1 MNIQTKFNLDD
12 LVYAVSHERMTRKT
26 VCPVCNG
33 KPPVIYG
40 FDVRCQRCHGD
51 GYITNGTYVK
61 YRIAEHGIIGR
72 ISTET
77 YANSD
82 IAYWRNPDMSIG
94 FNCTIFST
102 GWTKY
107 NR

>member
-51 GYITNGTYVK
+51 GYIINGTYVK
-61 YRIAEHGIIGR
+61 YRIAAHGFIGR

-77 YANSD
+77 YSNSD
-82 IAYWRNPDMSIG
+82 IVPEYLQGREKKVI
-94 FNCTIFST
+94 
-102 GWTKY
+102 
-107 NR
+107 